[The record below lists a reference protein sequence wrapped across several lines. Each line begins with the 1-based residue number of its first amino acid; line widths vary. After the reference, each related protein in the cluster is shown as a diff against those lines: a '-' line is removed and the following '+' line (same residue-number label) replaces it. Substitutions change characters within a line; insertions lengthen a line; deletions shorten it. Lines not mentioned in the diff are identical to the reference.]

1 MSSHSQNK
9 LNSNM
14 PYIKEYRQTVT
25 IPAKGKT
32 EVLIDITP
40 KKDGYQIALWCV
52 AMGSGDIIS
61 TDVSS
66 FSNTKLQVICKSEY
80 GASLDRILIV
90 RVLYL
95 PM

>member
-1 MSSHSQNK
+1 
-9 LNSNM
+9 M
-14 PYIKEYRQTVT
+14 PYTKEYRQTVT

-32 EVLIDITP
+32 EVLIDIAP
-40 KKDGYQIALWCV
+40 KKDGYQMALWGV
-52 AMGSGDIIS
+52 VIGSGDVIS

-66 FSNTKLQVICKSEY
+66 ISNTKLQVICKSEY
-80 GASLDRILIV
+80 GAALDRILIV

>member
-1 MSSHSQNK
+1 
-9 LNSNM
+9 M

-32 EVLIDITP
+32 EVLIDVTP
-40 KKDGYQIALWCV
+40 KKEGYQIALYSVCV
-52 AMGSGDIIS
+52 GSGDVIS

-66 FSNTKLQVICKSEY
+66 ISNTKLQVICKSEY

>member
-1 MSSHSQNK
+1 MWVL

-14 PYIKEYRQTVT
+14 PYTKEYRQTVT

-40 KKDGYQIALWCV
+40 KKDGYYIALWGV
-52 AMGSGDIIS
+52 VMGSGDIIS
-61 TDVSS
+61 TDVSGIT
-66 FSNTKLQVICKSEY
+66 NTKLQVICKSEY